1 MVIISFILLCVI
13 AGVCF
18 YLCDKIF
25 FQKEEVIRSS
35 SMTQIVFRTT
45 FIMSNLILSF
55 ELFQILLSINESDLK
70 LWRFFLTIISIFFYY
85 CLPLYLIY
93 NLFDH
98 RNVKGILQIIGLF
111 FLHLVLSNILYR
123 FFKRSYEES
132 IFEFDF
138 YINYLKILEYLAFI
152 GDIFNGVNGAYTA
165 VYNISSFF
173 VYPLLKRRH
182 LINEDNLEIKKKLDE
197 VNDKISLQQS
207 KLSEL
212 AEEGKSD
219 IINKAQSQRSI
230 QSELDMLKNIQIS
243 YEYQLGVGTRKNENA
258 KQDGKI
264 TKIINTI
271 KVVQGFIFLS
281 TAYLRCLT
289 LDYSLFNT
297 PINVNEDSII
307 QTVHKF
313 SIIKFSHGFIIFIE
327 QIISLTLVFVL
338 LGMNWSVSRDRIME
352 IISYVFSYVKNN
364 ITWYDVQLLI
374 VSVMIFSYYLI
385 CGLLVVNSMPNAV
398 FKYKLHKYLFP
409 GFDFEHLHWYY
420 DCPYVLAASFFIV
433 KEFIEYSNII
443 SFKPKK

>member
-1 MVIISFILLCVI
+1 MVIISFILLCI
-13 AGVCF
+13 IGGACF

-98 RNVKGILQIIGLF
+98 RNVKGILQIIGFF

-123 FFKRSYEES
+123 FFKRTYEES

-197 VNDKISLQQS
+197 VNDKISL
-207 KLSEL
+207 
-212 AEEGKSD
+212 
-219 IINKAQSQRSI
+219 
-230 QSELDMLKNIQIS
+230 
-243 YEYQLGVGTRKNENA
+243 
-258 KQDGKI
+258 
-264 TKIINTI
+264 
-271 KVVQGFIFLS
+271 
-281 TAYLRCLT
+281 
-289 LDYSLFNT
+289 
-297 PINVNEDSII
+297 
-307 QTVHKF
+307 
-313 SIIKFSHGFIIFIE
+313 
-327 QIISLTLVFVL
+327 
-338 LGMNWSVSRDRIME
+338 
-352 IISYVFSYVKNN
+352 
-364 ITWYDVQLLI
+364 
-374 VSVMIFSYYLI
+374 
-385 CGLLVVNSMPNAV
+385 
-398 FKYKLHKYLFP
+398 
-409 GFDFEHLHWYY
+409 
-420 DCPYVLAASFFIV
+420 
-433 KEFIEYSNII
+433 
-443 SFKPKK
+443 KK